1 MSSVALPFFR
11 QVAFRK
17 KTACMDEYPPW
28 KLGMDPIL
36 HLASSSLQV
45 AVAPVCHLKHDGESL
60 AGAVSYCRLVPR
72 RCLTAE
78 FSLPAIRAETSPP
91 FHPPAI
97 SSHKLH
103 TPVAIDFH
111 VNEFSR
117 GVIIPGM
124 VLTGLVL
131 LAFGYTAL
139 NLSSRPHLNRVS
151 FRLLVYAMVSNIFYS
166 ADFLIHPRGPTPGCT
181 FYAFFSMSSLL
192 FAACMFFCMAL
203 NLQLVLV
210 HRVNGQMMEKYYLI
224 SSFVLVAVANITALI
239 AGEFGYYA
247 ANQGC
252 WFSDLYLATKL
263 RWLVGAQVFWVLAM
277 ANLEVVCFIVLVV
290 FMVQRQRAMND
301 IVRDNTSNSQSLAPI
316 VQHRG
321 MILRIGLYPLLSCFV
336 NFAGSI
342 CNLLL
347 LRIPEYSELAW
358 RLNLFTL
365 CVYAFRPLFYACLA
379 ATDPS
384 FLRAVRALRPP
395 AADANTENSTSP
407 LSKSWVSSVSL
418 RTSIGTRKKRSFS
431 LDTKALVRVEH
442 ERVTDGYNTDRNRD
456 SMATVAAT
464 QGTETQEMQTN
475 PCIQIPGAS
484 AEEEPAGAEAGGD
497 VEQSPQ
503 PRTPEQ
509 GSRPTESTLHYV
521 PVPSSDG
528 IECQI

>member
-1 MSSVALPFFR
+1 M
-11 QVAFRK
+11 
-17 KTACMDEYPPW
+17 
-28 KLGMDPIL
+28 
-36 HLASSSLQV
+36 
-45 AVAPVCHLKHDGESL
+45 
-60 AGAVSYCRLVPR
+60 
-72 RCLTAE
+72 
-78 FSLPAIRAETSPP
+78 
-91 FHPPAI
+91 

-111 VNEFSR
+111 LNEFSR

-124 VLTGLVL
+124 ILTGLVL

-151 FRLLVYAMVSNIFYS
+151 FRLLVYAMISNIFYS

-252 WFSDLYLATKL
+252 WFSDPDLATKL

-290 FMVQRQRAMND
+290 FMIQRQRAMND
-301 IVRDNTSNSQSLAPI
+301 IVRDNTSTSQSPAPI
-316 VQHRG
+316 VQYRG

-379 ATDPS
+379 ATDPVRS
-384 FLRAVRALRPP
+384 FLRAVHALHPP
-395 AADANTENSTSP
+395 AADADTENSTSS

-418 RTSIGTRKKRSFS
+418 LTSIGTRKKRSFS

-442 ERVTDGYNTDRNRD
+442 ERVTDGYNNDRNQD
-456 SMATVAAT
+456 SMATVTAT
-464 QGTETQEMQTN
+464 QGTETQETQTI

-484 AEEEPAGAEAGGD
+484 AEVRKEEEPAGGD
-497 VEQSPQ
+497 VEQGPQ
-503 PRTPEQ
+503 PHTPEQ
-509 GSRPTESTLHYV
+509 GSRPTEGTMRYV
-521 PVPSSDG
+521 PVPPNDG